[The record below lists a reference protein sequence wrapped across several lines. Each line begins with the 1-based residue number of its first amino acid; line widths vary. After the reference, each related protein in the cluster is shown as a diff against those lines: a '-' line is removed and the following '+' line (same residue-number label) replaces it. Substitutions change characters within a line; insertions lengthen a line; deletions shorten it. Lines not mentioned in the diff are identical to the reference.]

1 MRLFKDWLRARLAFI
16 VSCLGLGLGPCRII
30 FGNCLTE
37 HKFVKQQA
45 AEQDFVKQ
53 RLAERN
59 FVPPANKLSERKN
72 HDNRRKI
79 KRTGKRGK

>member
-1 MRLFKDWLRARLAFI
+1 MESFKNWLRARLAFI

-30 FGNCLTE
+30 FGNRLTE

-45 AEQDFVKQ
+45 SEQ
-53 RLAERN
+53 N
-59 FVPPANKLSERKN
+59 FVPPTNKLSERKN
-72 HDNRRKI
+72 HDNRRKL